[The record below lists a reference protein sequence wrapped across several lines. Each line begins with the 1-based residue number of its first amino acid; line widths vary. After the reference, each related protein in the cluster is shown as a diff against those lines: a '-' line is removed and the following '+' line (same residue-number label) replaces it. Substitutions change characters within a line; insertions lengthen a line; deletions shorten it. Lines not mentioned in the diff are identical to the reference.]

1 MQKSDSK
8 IKFTNYE
15 EVEIPETLKT
25 TLGLFLFK
33 NFLISLGLFIILFGI
48 IFIIFSTMQF
58 FELWAI
64 LTTIFSTMFIGI
76 IFYILSSIK
85 GFKDLKRKTVYLIKG
100 TAEKISN
107 DKGFGGR
114 LIATASP
121 MKGLNGKL
129 TNLEF
134 YYKNGFKAVSTEKHN
149 MIEEYINQNKE
160 IPLALNLFTDI
171 EYIPK

>member
-8 IKFTNYE
+8 IKFINYE

-64 LTTIFSTMFIGI
+64 LTTIFSTIFIGI

-107 DKGFGGR
+107 DK
-114 LIATASP
+114 
-121 MKGLNGKL
+121 NGTRIIFTSL
-129 TNLEF
+129 DQNLVLSM
-134 YYKNGFKAVSTEKHN
+134 YIKNDDVYKYF
-149 MIEEYINQNKE
+149 NKE
-160 IPLALNLFTDI
+160 IDLLVYPNTFI
-171 EYIPK
+171 SEIKK

>member
-107 DKGFGGR
+107 DK
-114 LIATASP
+114 
-121 MKGLNGKL
+121 NGTRIIFTSL
-129 TNLEF
+129 DQNLVLSM
-134 YYKNGFKAVSTEKHN
+134 YIKNDVAYK
-149 MIEEYINQNKE
+149 YLNKE
-160 IPLALNLFTDI
+160 IDLLVYPNTFI
-171 EYIPK
+171 SEIKK

>member
-25 TLGLFLFK
+25 TLGPFLFK

-76 IFYILSSIK
+76 IFYILSSLK

-107 DKGFGGR
+107 DK
-114 LIATASP
+114 
-121 MKGLNGKL
+121 NGTRIIFTSL
-129 TNLEF
+129 DQNLVLSM
-134 YYKNGFKAVSTEKHN
+134 YIKNDDVYK
-149 MIEEYINQNKE
+149 YLNKE
-160 IPLALNLFTDI
+160 IDLLVYPNTFI
-171 EYIPK
+171 SEIKK

>member
-107 DKGFGGR
+107 DK
-114 LIATASP
+114 
-121 MKGLNGKL
+121 NGTRIIFTSL
-129 TNLEF
+129 DQNLVLSMYIENDDV
-134 YYKNGFKAVSTEKHN
+134 YK
-149 MIEEYINQNKE
+149 YLNKE
-160 IPLALNLFTDI
+160 IDLLVYPNTFI
-171 EYIPK
+171 SEIKK

>member
-107 DKGFGGR
+107 DK
-114 LIATASP
+114 
-121 MKGLNGKL
+121 NGTRIIFTSL
-129 TNLEF
+129 DQNLVLSM
-134 YYKNGFKAVSTEKHN
+134 YIKNDDVYK
-149 MIEEYINQNKE
+149 YLNKE
-160 IPLALNLFTDI
+160 IDLLVYPNTFI
-171 EYIPK
+171 SEIKK

>member
-76 IFYILSSIK
+76 IFYILISIK

-100 TAEKISN
+100 TVEKISN
-107 DKGFGGR
+107 DK
-114 LIATASP
+114 
-121 MKGLNGKL
+121 NGTRIIFTSL
-129 TNLEF
+129 DQNLVLSM
-134 YYKNGFKAVSTEKHN
+134 YIKNDDVYK
-149 MIEEYINQNKE
+149 YLNKE
-160 IPLALNLFTDI
+160 IDLLVYPNTFI
-171 EYIPK
+171 SEIKK

>member
-48 IFIIFSTMQF
+48 IFIIFSTMKF

-76 IFYILSSIK
+76 IFYILISIK

-107 DKGFGGR
+107 DK
-114 LIATASP
+114 
-121 MKGLNGKL
+121 NGTRIIFTSL
-129 TNLEF
+129 DQNLVLSM
-134 YYKNGFKAVSTEKHN
+134 YIKNDDVYK
-149 MIEEYINQNKE
+149 YLNKE
-160 IPLALNLFTDI
+160 IDLLIYPNTFI
-171 EYIPK
+171 SEIKK

>member
-64 LTTIFSTMFIGI
+64 LTTIFSTLFIGI

-107 DKGFGGR
+107 DK
-114 LIATASP
+114 
-121 MKGLNGKL
+121 NGTRIIFTSL
-129 TNLEF
+129 DQNLVLSM
-134 YYKNGFKAVSTEKHN
+134 YIKNDDVYK
-149 MIEEYINQNKE
+149 YLNKE
-160 IPLALNLFTDI
+160 IDLLVYPNTFI
-171 EYIPK
+171 SEIKK

>member
-1 MQKSDSK
+1 MRKSDSK

-107 DKGFGGR
+107 DK
-114 LIATASP
+114 
-121 MKGLNGKL
+121 NGTRIIFTSL
-129 TNLEF
+129 DQNLVLSM
-134 YYKNGFKAVSTEKHN
+134 YIKNDDVYK
-149 MIEEYINQNKE
+149 YLNKE
-160 IPLALNLFTDI
+160 IDLLVYPNTFI
-171 EYIPK
+171 SEIKK

>member
-48 IFIIFSTMQF
+48 IFIIFSTVQF

-107 DKGFGGR
+107 DK
-114 LIATASP
+114 
-121 MKGLNGKL
+121 NGTRIIFTSL
-129 TNLEF
+129 DQNLVLSM
-134 YYKNGFKAVSTEKHN
+134 YIKNDDVYK
-149 MIEEYINQNKE
+149 YLNKE
-160 IPLALNLFTDI
+160 IDLLIYPNTFI
-171 EYIPK
+171 SEIKK

>member
-48 IFIIFSTMQF
+48 IFIIFSTMKF

-64 LTTIFSTMFIGI
+64 LTTIFLTMFIGI
-76 IFYILSSIK
+76 IFYILISIK
-85 GFKDLKRKTVYLIKG
+85 GLKDLKRKTVYLIKG
-100 TAEKISN
+100 TVEKISN
-107 DKGFGGR
+107 DK
-114 LIATASP
+114 
-121 MKGLNGKL
+121 NGTRIIFTSL
-129 TNLEF
+129 DQNLVLSM
-134 YYKNGFKAVSTEKHN
+134 YIKNDDVYK
-149 MIEEYINQNKE
+149 YLNKE
-160 IPLALNLFTDI
+160 IDLLVYPNTFI
-171 EYIPK
+171 SEIKK

>member
-107 DKGFGGR
+107 DKNGTRIIFTSLDQNLV
-114 LIATASP
+114 LI
-121 MKGLNGKL
+121 MYIKNDDG
-129 TNLEF
+129 
-134 YYKNGFKAVSTEKHN
+134 YK
-149 MIEEYINQNKE
+149 YLNKE
-160 IPLALNLFTDI
+160 IDLLVYPNTFI
-171 EYIPK
+171 SEIKK

>member
-33 NFLISLGLFIILFGI
+33 NFLISLGLFIILFGV
-48 IFIIFSTMQF
+48 IFIIFSTMHF

-64 LTTIFSTMFIGI
+64 LTAIFSTMFIGI
-76 IFYILSSIK
+76 IFYILISIK

-107 DKGFGGR
+107 DK
-114 LIATASP
+114 
-121 MKGLNGKL
+121 NGTRIIFTSL
-129 TNLEF
+129 DQNLVLSM
-134 YYKNGFKAVSTEKHN
+134 YIKNDDVYK
-149 MIEEYINQNKE
+149 YLNKE
-160 IPLALNLFTDI
+160 IDLLVYPNTFI
-171 EYIPK
+171 SEIKK

>member
-107 DKGFGGR
+107 DK
-114 LIATASP
+114 
-121 MKGLNGKL
+121 NGTRIIFTSL
-129 TNLEF
+129 DQNLVLSMYIKNEDV
-134 YYKNGFKAVSTEKHN
+134 YK
-149 MIEEYINQNKE
+149 YLNKE
-160 IPLALNLFTDI
+160 IDLLVYPNTFI
-171 EYIPK
+171 SEIKK

>member
-48 IFIIFSTMQF
+48 IFIIFSTMHF

-76 IFYILSSIK
+76 IFYILISIK
-85 GFKDLKRKTVYLIKG
+85 GLKDLKRKTVYLIKG
-100 TAEKISN
+100 TIEKISN
-107 DKGFGGR
+107 DK
-114 LIATASP
+114 
-121 MKGLNGKL
+121 NGTRIIFTSL
-129 TNLEF
+129 DQNLVLSM
-134 YYKNGFKAVSTEKHN
+134 YIKNDDAYK
-149 MIEEYINQNKE
+149 YINKE
-160 IPLALNLFTDI
+160 IDLLVYPNTFI
-171 EYIPK
+171 SEIKK

>member
-8 IKFTNYE
+8 IKFANYE

-107 DKGFGGR
+107 DK
-114 LIATASP
+114 
-121 MKGLNGKL
+121 NGTRIIFTSL
-129 TNLEF
+129 DQNLVLSM
-134 YYKNGFKAVSTEKHN
+134 YIKNDDVYK
-149 MIEEYINQNKE
+149 YLNKE
-160 IPLALNLFTDI
+160 IDLLVYPNTFI
-171 EYIPK
+171 SEIKK

>member
-48 IFIIFSTMQF
+48 IFIIFSTMHF

-76 IFYILSSIK
+76 IFYILISIK
-85 GFKDLKRKTVYLIKG
+85 GFKDQKRKTVYLIKG

-107 DKGFGGR
+107 DK
-114 LIATASP
+114 
-121 MKGLNGKL
+121 NGTRIIFTSL
-129 TNLEF
+129 DQNLVLSM
-134 YYKNGFKAVSTEKHN
+134 YIKNDDVYK
-149 MIEEYINQNKE
+149 YLNKE
-160 IPLALNLFTDI
+160 IDLLVYPNTFI
-171 EYIPK
+171 SEIKK

>member
-48 IFIIFSTMQF
+48 IFIIFSTMHF

-85 GFKDLKRKTVYLIKG
+85 GFKDQKRKTVYLIKG

-107 DKGFGGR
+107 DK
-114 LIATASP
+114 
-121 MKGLNGKL
+121 NGTRIIFTSL
-129 TNLEF
+129 DQNLVLSM
-134 YYKNGFKAVSTEKHN
+134 YIKNDDVYK
-149 MIEEYINQNKE
+149 YLNKE
-160 IPLALNLFTDI
+160 IDLLVYPNTFI
-171 EYIPK
+171 SEIKK

>member
-76 IFYILSSIK
+76 IFYILSSLK

-107 DKGFGGR
+107 DK
-114 LIATASP
+114 
-121 MKGLNGKL
+121 NGTRIIFTSL
-129 TNLEF
+129 DQNLVLSM
-134 YYKNGFKAVSTEKHN
+134 YIKNDDVYK
-149 MIEEYINQNKE
+149 YLNKE
-160 IPLALNLFTDI
+160 IDLLVYPNTFI
-171 EYIPK
+171 SEIKK

>member
-1 MQKSDSK
+1 MLKNMQKSDSK

-48 IFIIFSTMQF
+48 TFIIFSTAHF

-76 IFYILSSIK
+76 IFYILISIK
-85 GFKDLKRKTVYLIKG
+85 VFKDLKRKTVYLIKG

-107 DKGFGGR
+107 DK
-114 LIATASP
+114 
-121 MKGLNGKL
+121 NGTRIIFTSL
-129 TNLEF
+129 DQNLVLSM
-134 YYKNGFKAVSTEKHN
+134 YIKNDDVYK
-149 MIEEYINQNKE
+149 YLNKE
-160 IPLALNLFTDI
+160 IDLLVYPNTFI
-171 EYIPK
+171 SEIKK

>member
-8 IKFTNYE
+8 IKFTNYD

-48 IFIIFSTMQF
+48 IFIIFSTVQF

-76 IFYILSSIK
+76 IFYILISIK

-100 TAEKISN
+100 TIEKISN
-107 DKGFGGR
+107 DK
-114 LIATASP
+114 
-121 MKGLNGKL
+121 NGTRIIFTSL
-129 TNLEF
+129 DQNLLLSM
-134 YYKNGFKAVSTEKHN
+134 YIKNDDVYK
-149 MIEEYINQNKE
+149 YLNKE
-160 IPLALNLFTDI
+160 IDLLVYPNTFI
-171 EYIPK
+171 SEIKK

>member
-8 IKFTNYE
+8 IKFANYE

-58 FELWAI
+58 FDLWAI

-107 DKGFGGR
+107 DK
-114 LIATASP
+114 
-121 MKGLNGKL
+121 NGTRIIFTSL
-129 TNLEF
+129 DQNLVLSM
-134 YYKNGFKAVSTEKHN
+134 YIKNDDVYK
-149 MIEEYINQNKE
+149 YLNKE
-160 IPLALNLFTDI
+160 IDLLVYPNTFI
-171 EYIPK
+171 SEIKK

>member
-15 EVEIPETLKT
+15 EVEIPEALKT

-48 IFIIFSTMQF
+48 IFIIFSTMKF
-58 FELWAI
+58 FELWTI

-76 IFYILSSIK
+76 IFYILISIK
-85 GFKDLKRKTVYLIKG
+85 GFKDQKRKTVYLIKG

-107 DKGFGGR
+107 DK
-114 LIATASP
+114 
-121 MKGLNGKL
+121 NGTRIIFTSL
-129 TNLEF
+129 DQNLVLSM
-134 YYKNGFKAVSTEKHN
+134 YIKNDDVYK
-149 MIEEYINQNKE
+149 YLNKE
-160 IPLALNLFTDI
+160 IDLLVYPNTFI
-171 EYIPK
+171 SEIKK

>member
-15 EVEIPETLKT
+15 EVEIPEALKT

-48 IFIIFSTMQF
+48 IFIIFSTTHF

-76 IFYILSSIK
+76 IFYILISIK
-85 GFKDLKRKTVYLIKG
+85 GFKDQKRKTVYLIKG

-107 DKGFGGR
+107 DK
-114 LIATASP
+114 
-121 MKGLNGKL
+121 NGTRIIFTSL
-129 TNLEF
+129 DQNLVLSM
-134 YYKNGFKAVSTEKHN
+134 YIKNDDVYK
-149 MIEEYINQNKE
+149 YLNKE
-160 IPLALNLFTDI
+160 IDLLVYPNTFI
-171 EYIPK
+171 SEIKK

>member
-15 EVEIPETLKT
+15 EVETPETLKT

-107 DKGFGGR
+107 DK
-114 LIATASP
+114 
-121 MKGLNGKL
+121 NGTRIIFTSL
-129 TNLEF
+129 DQNLVLSM
-134 YYKNGFKAVSTEKHN
+134 YIKNDDVYK
-149 MIEEYINQNKE
+149 YLNKE
-160 IPLALNLFTDI
+160 IDLLVYPNTFI
-171 EYIPK
+171 SEIKK

>member
-64 LTTIFSTMFIGI
+64 LTTIFSTMFFGI

-107 DKGFGGR
+107 DK
-114 LIATASP
+114 
-121 MKGLNGKL
+121 NGTRIIFTSL
-129 TNLEF
+129 DQNLVLSM
-134 YYKNGFKAVSTEKHN
+134 YIKNDDVYK
-149 MIEEYINQNKE
+149 YLNKE
-160 IPLALNLFTDI
+160 IDLLVYPNTFI
-171 EYIPK
+171 SEIKK

>member
-100 TAEKISN
+100 TAAKISN
-107 DKGFGGR
+107 DK
-114 LIATASP
+114 
-121 MKGLNGKL
+121 NGTRIIFTSL
-129 TNLEF
+129 DQNLVLSM
-134 YYKNGFKAVSTEKHN
+134 YIKNDDVYK
-149 MIEEYINQNKE
+149 YLNKE
-160 IPLALNLFTDI
+160 IDLLVYPNTFI
-171 EYIPK
+171 SEIKK

>member
-107 DKGFGGR
+107 DK
-114 LIATASP
+114 
-121 MKGLNGKL
+121 NGTRIIFTSL
-129 TNLEF
+129 DQNLVLSM
-134 YYKNGFKAVSTEKHN
+134 YIKNDDVYK
-149 MIEEYINQNKE
+149 YLNKE
-160 IPLALNLFTDI
+160 IDLLIYPNTFI
-171 EYIPK
+171 SEIKK

>member
-76 IFYILSSIK
+76 IFYILGSIK

-107 DKGFGGR
+107 DK
-114 LIATASP
+114 
-121 MKGLNGKL
+121 NGTRIIFTSL
-129 TNLEF
+129 DQNLVLSM
-134 YYKNGFKAVSTEKHN
+134 YIKNDVAYK
-149 MIEEYINQNKE
+149 YLNKE
-160 IPLALNLFTDI
+160 IDLLVYPNTFI
-171 EYIPK
+171 SEIKK

>member
-15 EVEIPETLKT
+15 EVEISETLKT

-76 IFYILSSIK
+76 IFYILISIK

-107 DKGFGGR
+107 DK
-114 LIATASP
+114 
-121 MKGLNGKL
+121 NGTRIIFTSL
-129 TNLEF
+129 DQNLVLSM
-134 YYKNGFKAVSTEKHN
+134 YIKNDDVYK
-149 MIEEYINQNKE
+149 YLNKE
-160 IPLALNLFTDI
+160 IDLLVYPNTFI
-171 EYIPK
+171 SEIKK

>member
-58 FELWAI
+58 FELLAI

-107 DKGFGGR
+107 DK
-114 LIATASP
+114 
-121 MKGLNGKL
+121 NGTRIIFTSL
-129 TNLEF
+129 DQNLVLSM
-134 YYKNGFKAVSTEKHN
+134 YIKNDDVYK
-149 MIEEYINQNKE
+149 YLNKE
-160 IPLALNLFTDI
+160 IDLLVYPNTFI
-171 EYIPK
+171 SEIKK